1 MNNPNDKEFF
11 GAPLVFNGQNC
22 ELYSRKF
29 QGYSE
34 RRCKSMKFI
43 IGLTVGLAIG
53 IGLTA
58 TAGIVDL
65 F

>member
-1 MNNPNDKEFF
+1 MS
-11 GAPLVFNGQNC
+11 
-22 ELYSRKF
+22 LYSRKF

-53 IGLTA
+53 IGFSVV
-58 TAGIVDL
+58 AGVVDL